1 LERKLSISIY
11 AGAFVISLAIFI
23 LGIYIG
29 TLIDS
34 SNIELLS
41 EEVSSISGRMA
52 SLQVLLLGGDNESF
66 CPVYTSELSE
76 MDREIEDI
84 GYKLSFL
91 EDERNVYDAEL
102 KKKYF
107 LLEAQSYLLSQKAQ
121 ELCGD
126 DSTLL
131 INFYSN
137 KDCDR
142 CREQGTEVLKAR
154 DTLASEG
161 ISLKLFSFDGELGS
175 PVAEAFEDQYGIS
188 TYPSIV
194 INEQTY
200 SGFRSS
206 EELEALVRDAQ

>member
-1 LERKLSISIY
+1 MERKLSISIY

-34 SNIELLS
+34 SNIELIS

-66 CPVYTSELSE
+66 CPVYTSELGE

-84 GYKLSFL
+84 GYRLTFL

-126 DSTLL
+126 DSVLL

-137 KDCDR
+137 KGCER

-154 DTLASEG
+154 DALLSEG
-161 ISLKLFSFDGELGS
+161 ISVKLFSFDGELGS

-188 TYPSIV
+188 AYPSIV
-194 INEQTY
+194 IDGQTHP
-200 SGFRSS
+200 GFRSS

>member
-1 LERKLSISIY
+1 MERKLSISIY